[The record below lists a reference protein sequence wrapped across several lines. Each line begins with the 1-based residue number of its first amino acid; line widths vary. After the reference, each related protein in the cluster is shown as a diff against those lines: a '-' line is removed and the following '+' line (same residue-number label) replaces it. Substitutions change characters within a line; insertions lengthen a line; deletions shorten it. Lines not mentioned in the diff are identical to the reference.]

1 MMDNR
6 DWLILHTLF
15 KEKSITKAGQSLYI
29 AQPTLTKR
37 LQQLETEF
45 GVKIVNRGIKGVQFT
60 PEGEYLAKRAEEM
73 LSIYREIKEDLEN
86 FNHNVSG
93 TLRLGVSNFIS
104 KYKLPA
110 ILKLFKDRYPDTEF
124 QVDTGYSKDIFNLA
138 YNQTAHIG
146 FIRGDYQWPDQKG
159 LLFEEDL
166 CVASKDKIK
175 LEDLPNLPRIDYRTD
190 QLYKQMVD
198 NWWTGHYSQP
208 PYIAMSVDQGD
219 TCKEM
224 VLNGLG
230 YAIMPSLF
238 LHGIEDVH
246 KIPLTDTN
254 GNRLTQ
260 KTWMFY
266 YKESLELNVVK
277 AFVEFVKE
285 LDIYY
290 L

>member
-1 MMDNR
+1 MDTR

-73 LSIYREIKEDLEN
+73 LSIYRELKEYLDN

-146 FIRGDYQWPDQKG
+146 FIRGHYQWPDQKL

-166 CVASKDKIK
+166 CVASKDKIQ

-208 PYIAMSVDQGD
+208 RTLLCLLI
-219 TCKEM
+219 K
-224 VLNGLG
+224 
-230 YAIMPSLF
+230 
-238 LHGIEDVH
+238 GIPA
-246 KIPLTDTN
+246 K
-254 GNRLTQ
+254 
-260 KTWMFY
+260 KW
-266 YKESLELNVVK
+266 S
-277 AFVEFVKE
+277 
-285 LDIYY
+285 
-290 L
+290 